1 MWRWVSPNW
10 ASLRGP
16 LGVIWQQRSVTSLGV
31 SKACSSPACPLV
43 GGMSSSKSSRGG
55 SQTTVDLEQTVR
67 RELTLLKAA
76 QQRPTI
82 KRTQT
87 LGREVDALTG
97 ASPNSLESHLLKEGL
112 SLATMSQFLVL
123 KDTWSQLVQS
133 HLTVVHSSQ
142 DLDRVLVMI
151 QRYRTKWQAMVQ
163 ASNKTVL
170 FDQPLYIRLLK
181 LTALN
186 GSWKHVHV
194 IHDYL
199 KQDWGGLNPSSGA
212 AIAECVARIS
222 PTKKYLNYVLSL
234 QAELAELDAQSVFQ
248 ASNYA
253 TKVGQGL
260 QIANPRF
267 QPQPR
272 PTYQP
277 RRYESSILSALN
289 ERDDSSLQ
297 SQMSDIEYAS
307 QIQKLSRRQFKMEL
321 SGHQIIPSV
330 LAVPVD
336 RQVKKLVKDLLN
348 QWSSSLEQT
357 IESSYANPSQTP
369 PSNPMSAP
377 FLSNVSAPDLS
388 QIILHV
394 VVYLCKTSEHFSP
407 PTKHLEDM
415 LGTAVMIRSRMNEL
429 QKVHPESLVS
439 QIEMLSKVYARYM
452 TWFIRPQDQL
462 CHREAFETIIHE
474 WNADDLTLGSFKW
487 APQVRLAVG
496 QELLNAIVHKL
507 TINLDAGSNLC
518 LNNRSFKIIGTNVKS
533 RTQLGETKTFQA
545 FYKVLRTRGKGREL
559 EEVKPHPVLTSLFA
573 IGKLSDLSFPVT
585 ELPMV
590 VPPRPWV
597 SDSSGGYLLH
607 EVEMTRR
614 PVEEAVE
621 TPRSP
626 NTLLPTLDALNQLG
640 STPWIINKPIL
651 ECIVEV
657 FRHPKKYNA
666 YLKRVGI
673 PRHPE
678 DIEPPSEAISK
689 AKFRDM
695 TRDQYTAFQ
704 QGQAQRQAYIQ
715 LKAESYSLWCDTL
728 YRLSIAQHFQDR
740 VLYFPHNIDFRGRVY
755 PIPPYLNHMGC
766 DLSRSL
772 LVFAEGKPLGPKGLD
787 WLKLHTV
794 NLSGFKKKSSI
805 RERMQYAEDN
815 LSLFLDSASDPFGG
829 KKWWLESEEPWQTL
843 GACIELRNALSSS
856 DPTNYISHLP
866 IHQDGSCN
874 GLQHYAAMGRDSL
887 GAKFVNLIPSE
898 CPQDVYGEIASILE
912 RKRSEDAQAGN
923 PIAILLNGAIQRKV
937 IKQTVMT
944 TVYGV
949 TKYGAKLQIAK
960 QLKDIENPIIPSDKL
975 GEASVYLAHRTF
987 DSLNEMFESSQ
998 KIQNWFISCADMI
1011 STDFFRFVEWET
1023 PLGLACVQSYQK
1035 PLHSKNLPLGLRS
1048 LARKPNTSKQ
1058 RNGFPPNFVHSL
1070 DSSHMMLTALH
1081 MWRRGC
1087 TYASVHDCFWTHPA
1101 TVEIM
1106 NEVCR
1111 QQFINLHSYP
1121 ILEELSEAFLQ
1132 NYINEDTKQKLDP
1145 VQLAKAEQ
1153 TFRAVPKKGDLD
1165 LAVVKHSTFFFS

>member
-1 MWRWVSPNW
+1 MPN
-10 ASLRGP
+10 RGGT
-16 LGVIWQQRSVTSLGV
+16 LCLMWQQRSVTSLGV
-31 SKACSSPACPLV
+31 SNAHLNSGGQVLSV
-43 GGMSSSKSSRGG
+43 GLSSSRSKKGLSIS
-55 SQTTVDLEQTVR
+55 VDLEQTVR
-67 RELTLLKAA
+67 REMMLLKAA

-82 KRTQT
+82 KRTQA
-87 LGREVDALTG
+87 LGREKVFMHPMN
-97 ASPNSLESHLLKEGL
+97 SNSLESHLRQEGL
-112 SLATMSQFLVL
+112 SLVTMSQFMVL
-123 KDTWSQLVQS
+123 KDTWSQLIFS
-133 HLTVVHSSQ
+133 HLTVIQSSS
-142 DLDRVLVMI
+142 DIDHILLMI
-151 QRYRTKWQAMVQ
+151 KQYRTKWKAMIQ
-163 ASNKTVL
+163 ASNTTVL
-170 FDQPLYIRLLK
+170 FDESLYIQLLK
-181 LTALN
+181 LVGLRHGN
-186 GSWKHVHV
+186 WNHVAV

-199 KQDWGGLNPSSGA
+199 RQDWGGLNLTSGA
-212 AIAECVARIS
+212 VMAECLVRIT
-222 PTKKYLNYVLSL
+222 PTKKHLNYIQSL
-234 QAELAELDAQSVFQ
+234 QEELGQLDPQAVFQ
-248 ASNYA
+248 ASNYSS
-253 TKVGQGL
+253 KVGQGL
-260 QIANPRF
+260 RTVHPDIEL
-267 QPQPR
+267 QPR
-272 PTYQP
+272 PAYRP
-277 RRYESSILSALN
+277 RNYESSILAELN
-289 ERDDSSLQ
+289 ERDDSLLQ
-297 SQMSDIEYAS
+297 PQLSDPEFAT
-307 QIQKLSRRQFKMEL
+307 QIRKLSRRQFKMEVA
-321 SGHQIIPSV
+321 GHQVVPSV

-336 RQVKKLVKDLLN
+336 KKVNKLVKDLSSH
-348 QWSSSLEQT
+348 WSDLLKQT
-357 IESSYANPSQTP
+357 IESNYDNRSQI
-369 PSNPMSAP
+369 SNPMSAP
-377 FLSNVSAPDLS
+377 FLKNISASDLS
-388 QIILHV
+388 QIILDV

-415 LGTAVMIRSRMNEL
+415 LGTAVMIRSRMNEI
-429 QKVHPESLVS
+429 QKVNPETLVS

-452 TWFIRPQDQL
+452 NWFTHPQDQL
-462 CHREAFETIIHE
+462 CHREAFENIIHE
-474 WNADDLTLGSFKW
+474 WCADDLTQGSLRW

-518 LNNRSFKIIGTNVKS
+518 LDGRSFKIAGTCVKS
-533 RTQLGETKTFQA
+533 RASLGPTKTFQA

-573 IGKLSDLSFPVT
+573 IGKLSELSFPVT
-585 ELPMV
+585 ELPML

-597 SDSSGGYLLH
+597 SDSSGGYLIH

-614 PVEEAVE
+614 PVQEAVE
-621 TPRSP
+621 TPRLP
-626 NTLLPTLDALNQLG
+626 DKLLPTLDALNQLG

-657 FRHPKKYNA
+657 FRHPQKYNA
-666 YLKRVGI
+666 FLKRVGI
-673 PRHPE
+673 PRHP
-678 DIEPPSEAISK
+678 DNIEPPMETMAK
-689 AKFRDM
+689 GKFRDM
-695 TRDQYTAFQ
+695 TRDQYKAYQ
-704 QGQAQRQAYIQ
+704 QGQAQKQAFTQ

-728 YRLSIAQHFQDR
+728 YRLSIAQHFQDH

-772 LVFAEGKPLGPKGLD
+772 LVFAEGKPLGPRGLN

-805 RERMQYAEDN
+805 RERMEYAEKN
-815 LSLFLDSASDPFGG
+815 LPLFLDSANDPLGG
-829 KKWWLESEEPWQTL
+829 QKWWLESEEPWQTL
-843 GACIELRNALSSS
+843 GACMELRNALASP
-856 DPTNYISHLP
+856 DPANYVSHLP

-912 RKRSEDAQAGN
+912 RKRSEDALAGN
-923 PIAILLNGAIQRKV
+923 PIAILLTGAIKRKV

-949 TKYGAKLQIAK
+949 TRYGAKLQIAK
-960 QLKDIENPIIPSDKL
+960 QLKDIENPVIPTEKL
-975 GEASVYLAHRTF
+975 GEASAYLANRTF

-1011 STDFFRFVEWET
+1011 STEFFRFVEWET

-1035 PLHSKNLPLGLRS
+1035 ALHSKNLPLGLRS

-1101 TVEIM
+1101 SVEIM

-1121 ILEELSEAFLQ
+1121 ILEELSESFLQ
-1132 NYINEDTKQKLDP
+1132 NYINDETRQKLDP
-1145 VQLAKAEQ
+1145 VQLAKAKQ
-1153 TFRAVPKKGDLD
+1153 TFKAVPKKGNLD
-1165 LAVVKHSTFFFS
+1165 LAVVKNSTFFFS